1 VLSWAVG
8 FFIIA
13 VVAALFGFGAI
24 ASTFAGIAQLL
35 FWLFLALFVLSI
47 VFSLFSSSR
56 GHVHSPA
63 VTSGGRSV
71 MFVALVAGLAV
82 LAYAWVDNDWTAQE
96 VGRNIDNAASEI
108 TADAGQAVETAS
120 DRAENL
126 IDNTGQEM
134 RSDASEALDNA
145 SDDVAPKDERA
156 NNN

>member
-1 VLSWAVG
+1 MD

-35 FWLFLALFVLSI
+35 FWLFLALFVLSL

-82 LAYAWVDNDWTAQE
+82 LAYAWIDNDWTAQE
-96 VGRNIDNAASEI
+96 VGRNIDHAAAEI
-108 TADAGQAVETAS
+108 TADAGDAVENAG

-126 IDNTGQEM
+126 IDNTGDEL
-134 RSDASEALDNA
+134 RGDASNALDNA
-145 SDDVAPKDERA
+145 SDDVAPDNDR
-156 NNN
+156 NN